1 MNAPQITLM
10 GNATRKPELRYS
22 QNDGTPFANISVATN
37 RRRRNQDAETIYF
50 NVTVYRHTAEYA
62 ARNVEPGTGIYAQ
75 GDFSIR
81 PYTRTDGSSGVS
93 YDVSA
98 RDFEIVTRGAP
109 AAALWA
115 QNRPA
120 QTQADTPAPA
130 HDNQRDEDSRPDGQD
145 FPEDDEYVPEFFD
158 EE

>member
-10 GNATRKPELRYS
+10 GNATRQPELRYS

-62 ARNVEPGTGIYAQ
+62 ARNVEAGTGVYAQ

-81 PYTRTDGSSGVS
+81 PYTRADGSSGVS

-109 AAALWA
+109 AAASWA
-115 QNRPA
+115 RNRPA
-120 QTQADTPAPA
+120 QTQADAPEPAQEYP
-130 HDNQRDEDSRPDGQD
+130 HDED

-158 EE
+158 DE